1 MKRANEEDQ
10 TEVNHEEI
18 KQEQSSINQNS
29 GNPDRKLVIDIQNE
43 EVRAVGALNP
53 PKRRRK
59 NEEDIEM
66 RLLISTKMAGAIIGK
81 SGQNIQKLRTNHDAK
96 INVVD
101 CKGSERVLTII
112 SSLDICYKV
121 IRDVIRL
128 CELSQEFD
136 LRLLIHQSLAGCVI
150 GKGGSKI
157 KELKNMFGCHVKVF
171 PNVAPQS
178 FERVV
183 QIVGNEDK
191 CINCLIEIMNQ
202 IMSNNIRGPV
212 RPYDPHNYADFYADE
227 YGGFGNKVNGNMR
240 PSAPSFGNPFGNDRV
255 QRSNNNNNNGNQN
268 NFNNNNNNNIN
279 NNNNRGK
286 FNNERRVVE
295 NRRMVKTENN
305 YAHPWALNTYSNNN
319 QMTPMNNF
327 GQHNMGDDFIS
338 FNNFLGKSEETST
351 QVTIPINLAGACI
364 GKGGSRIRSI
374 RNESQAFI
382 KIDQP
387 LPGSTDRIITI
398 TGTPKQIQSAQFL
411 LQRSVQNGMN

>member
-1 MKRANEEDQ
+1 MKRANEEDEA
-10 TEVNHEEI
+10 EVKQEEI
-18 KQEQSSINQNS
+18 KQEQPSLNQN
-29 GNPDRKLVIDIQNE
+29 GDNPGPKLVI
-43 EVRAVGALNP
+43 EVKNQEIRDVGAFNP

-59 NEEDIEM
+59 NEEDIEI
-66 RLLISTKMAGAIIGK
+66 RFLISTKMAGAIIGK

-96 INVVD
+96 INIVD

-112 SSLDICYKV
+112 SSLDICYRV
-121 IRDVIRL
+121 IRDIIRL
-128 CELSQEFD
+128 CDSSHEFD

-150 GKGGSKI
+150 GKSGSKI

-191 CINCLIEIMNQ
+191 CINCLIEIMNL
-202 IMSNNIRGPV
+202 IISNNIRGVV
-212 RPYDPHNYADFYADE
+212 RPYDPHNYVDFYADD
-227 YGGFGNKVNGNMR
+227 YGGFGNKVNGNLR
-240 PSAPSFGNPFGNDRV
+240 PGIVPFASPFGNDRV
-255 QRSNNNNNNGNQN
+255 QRNNNNGNHN
-268 NFNNNNNNNIN
+268 NIVNNNN

-286 FNNERRVVE
+286 FNNERRVVD
-295 NRRMVKTENN
+295 NRRMVKNENN
-305 YAHPWALNTYSNNN
+305 YVHPWASNTYSNN

-327 GQHNMGDDFIS
+327 GQNMVNDFIN
-338 FNNFLGKSEETST
+338 FNNFLSKSEETST

-374 RNESQAFI
+374 RNESQASI

-398 TGTPKQIQSAQFL
+398 SGTPKQIQSAQYL

>member
-10 TEVNHEEI
+10 IEVKEEEI
-18 KQEQSSINQNS
+18 KQEQSSINQNG
-29 GNPDRKLVIDIQNE
+29 GNLDRKLVIDVQGNH
-43 EVRAVGALNP
+43 EVTNP
-53 PKRRRK
+53 SKRRRK
-59 NEEDIEM
+59 NEEDIEI

-128 CELSQEFD
+128 CEQSNEFD

-202 IMSNNIRGPV
+202 IMSNNIRGVV

-227 YGGFGNKVNGNMR
+227 YGGFGSKVNGNLR
-240 PSAPSFGNPFGNDRV
+240 PSAPPFGSPFGNDRV
-255 QRSNNNNNNGNQN
+255 QRNNNNNNGNHN
-268 NFNNNNNNNIN
+268 NFN

-305 YAHPWALNTYSNNN
+305 YAHPWASNSYSNNN

-338 FNNFLGKSEETST
+338 FNNFLSKSEETST

-374 RNESQAFI
+374 RNESQAII

-398 TGTPKQIQSAQFL
+398 TGTPKQIQSAQYL